1 MALAH
6 ASRLGDEAGC
16 VSIMSEDPVS
26 ADRVY
31 AALVALRRERI
42 LDPELWPD
50 GPQQGDLRRLLGAL
64 LAS

>member
-1 MALAH
+1 M
-6 ASRLGDEAGC
+6 
-16 VSIMSEDPVS
+16 SIMSEDPVS